1 MSPRQFWYEFLQLY
15 RSFPCLWDT
24 SDPAYVRRHERKQA
38 YDVLL
43 AKVQEVDET
52 ANIYMVKKKIDSF
65 RTSFRREEK
74 KVIQSMQTG
83 DDIYIP
89 TLWYYKELEEFLGST
104 NIDDHRNST
113 MSVTSYEND
122 NDNDD
127 ESQCTQ
133 LENLE
138 ESSEGEGEEEEC
150 EQKYSPPSPTPPK
163 KRKIP
168 QPIIIKRKETEHSRI
183 FAQPLSAPQTEE
195 EDDCATFA
203 TNLKVQMR
211 SINTEQKYIAQKLI
225 SDVMFLARTNRLTY
239 NSSINSNLT
248 YKTLTFP
255 AKSGTSVTVTPDLPM
270 RQDNSNALP
279 IKIKAY
285 EQ

>member
-104 NIDDHRNST
+104 SIDDHRNST

-133 LENLE
+133 L
-138 ESSEGEGEEEEC
+138 
-150 EQKYSPPSPTPPK
+150 KYSPPSPTPTK

-183 FAQPLSAPQTEE
+183 FAQPLSASQTEE

-270 RQDNSNALP
+270 RQDNSNAHP

>member
-1 MSPRQFWYEFLQLY
+1 MSSRQFWLEFLQLY

-24 SDPAYVRRHERKQA
+24 NDPAYLRRHERKQA

-52 ANIYMVKKKIDSF
+52 ANVLMVKKKIDSF

-74 KVIQSMQTG
+74 KVIQSLQAG
-83 DDIYIP
+83 DEIYIP
-89 TLWYYKELEEFLGST
+89 TLWYYKELEDFLSSV
-104 NIDDHRNST
+104 NVDDHRNST

-122 NDNDD
+122 NENDD
-127 ESQCTQ
+127 ESQCMEMEQ
-133 LENLE
+133 LE
-138 ESSEGEGEEEEC
+138 ESSEGEEEEC
-150 EQKYSPPSPTPPK
+150 EQKYSPPSPTPAK
-163 KRKIP
+163 RRKIP
-168 QPIIIKRKETEHSRI
+168 KPIIITRKEQDNSRI
-183 FAQPLSAPQTEE
+183 FAQPLSVPQTEE

-203 TNLKVQMR
+203 THLKVQMR
-211 SINTEQKYIAQKLI
+211 NINTEQKYIAQKLI

-248 YKTLTFP
+248 YKTLTLP
-255 AKSGTSVTVTPDLPM
+255 SKSSTSITVTPDLPT
-270 RQDNSNALP
+270 RHDSSSAIP
-279 IKIKAY
+279 IKIKTY